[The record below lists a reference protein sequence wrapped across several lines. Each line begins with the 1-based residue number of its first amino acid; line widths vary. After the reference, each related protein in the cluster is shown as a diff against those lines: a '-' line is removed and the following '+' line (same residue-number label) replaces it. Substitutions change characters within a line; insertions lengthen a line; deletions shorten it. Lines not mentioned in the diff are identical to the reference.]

1 MSIVSS
7 AEHPMRSS
15 SRERPSRR
23 HVIRAFA
30 LGSAAVVA
38 GCGGG
43 PAPVT
48 FDLTAPRVGLRR
60 SGGRQIIIVSEP
72 TAIFALDTERVVVR
86 AMTGEITYL
95 PRAQWSDRLP
105 RLVQTRIVQ
114 TFENAGR
121 VAVARPGDR
130 LNGAFQLVL
139 DLRAFEIREVS
150 REAVVEI
157 AAKLANASSGSIR
170 TARLFTASAPVAA
183 IDGPGGAAALDQA
196 LAKVLSDLSAWAAAV
211 A

>member
-1 MSIVSS
+1 MKPSFLD
-7 AEHPMRSS
+7 
-15 SRERPSRR
+15 RPSRR
-23 HVIRAFA
+23 HCLIAAV
-30 LGSAAVVA
+30 LGSAGLLT

-48 FDLTAPRVGLRR
+48 FDLTAPRQGLRR
-60 SGGRQIIIVSEP
+60 SGGRQVIIVSEP
-72 TAIFALDTERVVVR
+72 TAVFALDSERIMVR
-86 AMTGEITYL
+86 SRTGEITYL

-121 VAVARPGDR
+121 TAVARPGDR

-139 DLRAFEIREVS
+139 DMRAFEIREAS

-157 AAKLANASSGSIR
+157 AAKLANAGSGSIR
-170 TARLFTASAPVAA
+170 TARLFTASSAVGT
-183 IDGPGGAAALDQA
+183 IDGPGASTALDQA
-196 LAKVLSDLSAWAAAV
+196 LATVLSDLSGWAAAV
-211 A
+211 T